1 MTYDIDQTAKRI
13 EDQKRRIKSLNE
25 SSDKTKKKYL
35 ALQKKIESSKI
46 YNLKID

>member
-1 MTYDIDQTAKRI
+1 MYDIDQTAKRI

-25 SSDKTKKKYL
+25 SSTETQKRFL
-35 ALQKKIESSKI
+35 ELQRKINSSKI